1 MIKAI
6 IFDFDGVIL
15 ESAEIKTDA
24 FRELFRA
31 YPKKI
36 EEITDY
42 HLLNTGISRYV
53 KFRHIYGRIL
63 GKELTQ
69 KEEVR
74 LGEHFSQLALR
85 KVLKAPFVSGARG
98 FLEQNKQRYQFFIAS
113 GTPQEEL
120 DKVIRLRKLKGYF
133 QEVHGSP
140 EEKAD
145 IIKQIIKDY
154 NFGRQEIVYIGDGA
168 SDRIAAKKA
177 KITFIERAIAHKKPK
192 GGQWVM
198 NNLSDLVTVLHKI
211 EKSNLKEGD

>member
-15 ESAEIKTDA
+15 ESANIKTDA
-24 FRELFRA
+24 FKELFCD
-31 YPKKI
+31 YPEKI
-36 EEITDY
+36 EEIIDY

-63 GKELTQ
+63 GKELTK
-69 KEEVR
+69 KEEAR
-74 LGEHFSQLALR
+74 LGERFSQLALR
-85 KVLKAPFVSGARG
+85 KVMKAPFVSGARG
-98 FLEQNKQRYQFFIAS
+98 FLEHKKQRYQFFVAS

-120 DKVIRLRKLKGYF
+120 DNIVRLRKLRGYF
-133 QEVHGSP
+133 KEVHGSP
-140 EEKAD
+140 KEKAD

-154 NFGRQEIVYIGDGA
+154 NFGRQEIVYIGDGV

-177 KITFIERAIAHKKPK
+177 KIIFIERAIAHKKPK

-198 NNLSDLVTVLHKI
+198 NNFSDLVTVFNKI
-211 EKSNLKEGD
+211 EKLNLKEGD